1 MDEKPKGQAQAA
13 QEGSA
18 ARAEAPVPHA
28 ATPKAASEPHP
39 PAATAR
45 AKAPGGRDAQPE
57 ARAQRPRR
65 KRKWP
70 IVVGVVAVVMVAAGV
85 GFWTWHEQ
93 PSFCNAICHE
103 PMDNYVEGYFNDATL
118 MANTPKKAQV
128 TCLECHEAKLS
139 EQVAEGMS
147 WVTRAYAVD
156 ASGDLATVGV
166 TADQAFCAKSG
177 CHEWSDVVSATQDWG
192 GQAGVNPHASHQG
205 EAIDC
210 SNCHGVHETSYM
222 YCNACH
228 DYAVPE
234 GWEEPR

>member
-85 GFWTWHEQ
+85 
-93 PSFCNAICHE
+93 
-103 PMDNYVEGYFNDATL
+103 
-118 MANTPKKAQV
+118 
-128 TCLECHEAKLS
+128 
-139 EQVAEGMS
+139 
-147 WVTRAYAVD
+147 
-156 ASGDLATVGV
+156 
-166 TADQAFCAKSG
+166 
-177 CHEWSDVVSATQDWG
+177 
-192 GQAGVNPHASHQG
+192 
-205 EAIDC
+205 
-210 SNCHGVHETSYM
+210 
-222 YCNACH
+222 
-228 DYAVPE
+228 
-234 GWEEPR
+234 

>member
-1 MDEKPKGQAQAA
+1 MGENEKQEAQMPSAASAQADS
-13 QEGSA
+13 GSA
-18 ARAEAPVPHA
+18 PS
-28 ATPKAASEPHP
+28 PKKGHKRGWI
-39 PAATAR
+39 TA
-45 AKAPGGRDAQPE
+45 GV
-57 ARAQRPRR
+57 
-65 KRKWP
+65 
-70 IVVGVVAVVMVAAGV
+70 IVAIVAVAGV
-85 GFWTWHEQ
+85 GFWVWHEQ

-118 MANTPKKAQV
+118 MANTHKKAQV

>member
-118 MANTPKKAQV
+118 MANTHKKAQV

-147 WVTRAYAVD
+147 W
-156 ASGDLATVGV
+156 GDPCLRR
-166 TADQAFCAKSG
+166 G
-177 CHEWSDVVSATQDWG
+177 CLRR
-192 GQAGVNPHASHQG
+192 P
-205 EAIDC
+205 
-210 SNCHGVHETSYM
+210 CHGGRDGRPGVLREKRL
-222 YCNACH
+222 
-228 DYAVPE
+228 
-234 GWEEPR
+234 PRMERRRERHAGIGAARRA

>member
-118 MANTPKKAQV
+118 MANTHKKAQV

-147 WVTRAYAVD
+147 PGRPVPTPWMPQ
-156 ASGDLATVGV
+156 ATL
-166 TADQAFCAKSG
+166 
-177 CHEWSDVVSATQDWG
+177 
-192 GQAGVNPHASHQG
+192 
-205 EAIDC
+205 
-210 SNCHGVHETSYM
+210 
-222 YCNACH
+222 
-228 DYAVPE
+228 
-234 GWEEPR
+234 PRWA